1 MTAYVDADACP
12 VTGIVEQICRERGIP
27 VMLMCDEH
35 HLLQSD
41 YSTVKVVASGRDAV
55 DLALINLTR
64 PGDLVVT
71 QDYGLAALAL
81 GRKCMALHPGG
92 RVYTDDNIDMLLMER
107 HVHAKAR
114 RSGRQHLKGPSRRTQ
129 EDDLAFAAALRGLL
143 DAAQRNPG
151 QG

>member
-81 GRKCMALHPGG
+81 GRKWQSM
-92 RVYTDDNIDMLLMER
+92 R
-107 HVHAKAR
+107 K
-114 RSGRQHLKGPSRRTQ
+114 SGIFSPMSRC
-129 EDDLAFAAALRGLL
+129 
-143 DAAQRNPG
+143 
-151 QG
+151 